1 MEEEIDLKSI
11 FNMFWDRKI
20 GIIVI
25 ILLCIVAGYVYTTFF
40 VTPVYEATSTA
51 ILTSNNESSSD
62 EGGTAGVTQTEVTLN
77 NSLLSTYREIATSD
91 SVVSKVIS
99 NLGLNISDDA
109 LKSQITVTSA
119 TNSQVIQ
126 ITVENENASLAAKIA
141 NEIRQVFTDRVA
153 ELYDMQNIKSLDD
166 AKVPTSPSNINHTKD
181 IVMFAAIGVV
191 LAVIYVVIANLLDNT
206 VKSSSDIE
214 KATGLNV
221 IAEIPVYE
229 FNGRGRKR

>member
-1 MEEEIDLKSI
+1 MEEEINLKDI
-11 FNMFWDRKI
+11 FDMFWDRKI
-20 GIIVI
+20 GIIII

-40 VTPVYEATSTA
+40 VSPLYKATSTA
-51 ILTSNNESSSD
+51 ILTSNTESNE
-62 EGGTAGVTQTEVTLN
+62 EENAGVTQTEVTLN

-126 ITVENENASLAAKIA
+126 ITVENSNAELAAKIA
-141 NEIRQVFTDRVA
+141 NEIRKVFTDRVA
-153 ELYDMQNIKSLDD
+153 ELYDMQNIKPLDD

>member
-62 EGGTAGVTQTEVTLN
+62 EGGTTGVTQTEVTLN

-153 ELYDMQNIKSLDD
+153 ELYDMQNIKPLDD

>member
-62 EGGTAGVTQTEVTLN
+62 EGGTTGVTQTEVTLN

-126 ITVENENASLAAKIA
+126 ITVENENA
-141 NEIRQVFTDRVA
+141 E
-153 ELYDMQNIKSLDD
+153 
-166 AKVPTSPSNINHTKD
+166 
-181 IVMFAAIGVV
+181 
-191 LAVIYVVIANLLDNT
+191 
-206 VKSSSDIE
+206 
-214 KATGLNV
+214 
-221 IAEIPVYE
+221 
-229 FNGRGRKR
+229 

>member
-99 NLGLNISDDA
+99 NLGLNISDGA

-126 ITVENENASLAAKIA
+126 ITVENENAELAAKIA

>member
-119 TNSQVIQ
+119 TSSQVIQ

>member
-229 FNGRGRKR
+229 FNGRGRRR

>member
-11 FNMFWDRKI
+11 FKILWDRKI

-40 VTPVYEATSTA
+40 VTPVYEATSKA
-51 ILTSNNESSSD
+51 ILTSNNEASSD
-62 EGGTAGVTQTEVTLN
+62 EGGTAGVTPTEVTLN

-99 NLGLNISDDA
+99 NLGLNISDDV

-126 ITVENENASLAAKIA
+126 ITVENEDASLAARIA

-153 ELYDMQNIKSLDD
+153 ELYDMQNIKPLDD
-166 AKVPTSPSNINHTKD
+166 AQVPMSPSNINHMKD
-181 IVMFAAIGVV
+181 IIIFAGIGIV
-191 LAVIYVVIANLLDNT
+191 LSVAYVFIANLLDNT

>member
-62 EGGTAGVTQTEVTLN
+62 EGGTTGVTQTEVTLN

-99 NLGLNISDDA
+99 NLVLNISDDA

-119 TNSQVIQ
+119 TSSQVIQ
-126 ITVENENASLAAKIA
+126 ITVENENAELAAKIA

>member
-1 MEEEIDLKSI
+1 
-11 FNMFWDRKI
+11 
-20 GIIVI
+20 
-25 ILLCIVAGYVYTTFF
+25 
-40 VTPVYEATSTA
+40 
-51 ILTSNNESSSD
+51 
-62 EGGTAGVTQTEVTLN
+62 
-77 NSLLSTYREIATSD
+77 
-91 SVVSKVIS
+91 
-99 NLGLNISDDA
+99 
-109 LKSQITVTSA
+109 
-119 TNSQVIQ
+119 
-126 ITVENENASLAAKIA
+126 
-141 NEIRQVFTDRVA
+141 
-153 ELYDMQNIKSLDD
+153 MQNIKSLDD

>member
-119 TNSQVIQ
+119 TSSQVIQ
-126 ITVENENASLAAKIA
+126 ITVENENAELAAKIA

-153 ELYDMQNIKSLDD
+153 ELYDMQNIKPLDD